1 MFKDLKEL
9 MGDYKWLC
17 YIIIGVFVLI
27 LLFNSI
33 GIIDETERGVRV
45 TMGKAHEDIT
55 QPGVYT
61 KLPFITK
68 MVKYSVKVIKE
79 DRKMASY
86 TRDIQTA
93 DLEISVSYQLERD
106 DLVTVYARYGRDW
119 EEKIVWNNL
128 QQAVKDTIGR
138 YEAEHLVENR
148 GIVASSIFQQLNER
162 IADLPANVTQFQLL
176 NIDFSKEF
184 ERAVESKVIAVQQAR
199 EAENKTV
206 RIAEEARQKV
216 LTAQAEAE
224 SMRIRSQALAQNR
237 GLVDYEIAIRWNGV
251 LPTTVLGNTIPML
264 NLGNIGS
271 R

>member
-1 MFKDLKEL
+1 MFKDLI
-9 MGDYKWLC
+9 GDYKWVVYCAIATFAL
-17 YIIIGVFVLI
+17 V
-27 LLFNSI
+27 LLFNTF
-33 GIIDETERGVRV
+33 GIVDETQRGVRI
-45 TMGKAHEDIT
+45 TLGKAHTEIA
-55 QPGVYT
+55 QPGIYA
-61 KLPFITK
+61 KLPFVTK

-106 DLVTVYARYGRDW
+106 DLVTVYARYGKDW
-119 EEKIVWNNL
+119 EEKIIWNNL

-148 GIVASSIFQQLNER
+148 AVVASSIFQQLNER

-199 EAENKTV
+199 EAENRTV

-264 NLGNIGS
+264 NLGNIG